1 MSILLP
7 TNLLALKNDKT
18 SFFKANLFVV
28 SLFQPLSMSSKTIQ
42 INVSWDTDDGVK
54 LYSTI

>member
-7 TNLLALKNDKT
+7 TNLLALKNDNT

-28 SLFQPLSMSSKTIQ
+28 PLFQPLSVSSQTIQ
-42 INVSWDTDDGVK
+42 INVSWDTDDGVE